1 MKIGIEID
9 DTTFVTVKSML
20 MTTKMNSEI
29 DNGEIVRVNNWK
41 EIYDEIEQYRKQRN
55 EQFTR

>member
-20 MTTKMNSEI
+20 MTTKMKSEI
-29 DNGEIVRVNNWK
+29 EADNIVRVDN
-41 EIYDEIEQYRKQRN
+41 
-55 EQFTR
+55 

>member
-29 DNGEIVRVNNWK
+29 DADNIVRVDNWL
-41 EIYDEIEQYRKQRN
+41 EVY
-55 EQFTR
+55 